1 MNIEQK
7 AATLLY
13 KCYKNNI
20 SIRWLVFETANDS
33 DIYYKAF
40 DNSFWSQFNT
50 DEEAYKYINEDL
62 KIWDIIK
69 VPKYSKRSGS
79 AYIYID
85 KTNILEHIE
94 REPDWK
100 EDNIENLLKEIK

>member
-1 MNIEQK
+1 M
-7 AATLLY
+7 L
-13 KCYKNNI
+13 
-20 SIRWLVFETANDS
+20 
-33 DIYYKAF
+33 
-40 DNSFWSQFNT
+40 
-50 DEEAYKYINEDL
+50 
-62 KIWDIIK
+62 WDIIK